1 MLTSVEAIVDA
12 LGGTVAVSAMAGVTV
27 PAVLN
32 WKSRRRIPAERYFFF
47 SVELAK
53 AGKAAPDPAVFG
65 FHSPANTVEARA

>member
-1 MLTSVEAIVDA
+1 MLKSVEAIVDA
-12 LGGTVAVSAMAGVTV
+12 LGGTVPVSVMTGVTV

-32 WKSRRRIPAERYFFF
+32 WKKRRRIPTERFFFF

-65 FHSPANTVEARA
+65 FHAPAEPAEARA